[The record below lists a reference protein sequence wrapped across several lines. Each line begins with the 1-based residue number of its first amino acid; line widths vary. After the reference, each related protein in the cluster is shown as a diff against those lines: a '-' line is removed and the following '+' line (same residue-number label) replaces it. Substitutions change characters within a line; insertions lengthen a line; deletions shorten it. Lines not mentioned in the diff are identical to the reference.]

1 MDHNSTQVV
10 NESIMLFEDGCPVFG
25 FFFFKQKT
33 AYEIQYGLVGSETL
47 IDSESI
53 NALSD
58 SDNDVD
64 TDAEAR
70 LESPLLNDAEVLS
83 DTCLSCN
90 ALAESDDDF
99 EVDADVLLETSP
111 LIDAESLND
120 AFSEAN

>member
-1 MDHNSTQVV
+1 M
-10 NESIMLFEDGCPVFG
+10 C
-25 FFFFKQKT
+25 
-33 AYEIQYGLVGSETL
+33 SETL

-70 LESPLLNDAEVLS
+70 LESPLLNDAE
-83 DTCLSCN
+83 
-90 ALAESDDDF
+90 
-99 EVDADVLLETSP
+99 
-111 LIDAESLND
+111 SLND

>member
-1 MDHNSTQVV
+1 MRCDCDVCSDCDNSADCCCDSEWLPDCNVDV
-10 NESIMLFEDGCPVFG
+10 C
-25 FFFFKQKT
+25 
-33 AYEIQYGLVGSETL
+33 SETL